1 MDVSQI
7 VPKIIIKEL
16 KQANKLTIVSL
27 VISIIALGIAIYALF
42 K

>member
-7 VPKIIIKEL
+7 VPKIVIREL
-16 KQANKLTIVSL
+16 KQANKLTVISI